1 MQLTAGGPPPP
12 PITLRPMQTPGWAAL
27 ALLLVTAC
35 GDPAPPPPVV
45 TLTAGADTVGT
56 GYAEVADAAWLG
68 DDRWAVVAPLD
79 VTVGLLSLGAGTA
92 LPLGGKGG
100 KEIRNPSLVFVVRD
114 TVYVGDWG
122 LRRISLWTR
131 DGRLARA
138 IPAPTRTR
146 GALPEERDDAGRWYL
161 AQKPS
166 PGRDG
171 SGNRDSAAI
180 VLAGT
185 DFQTLDT
192 IAGLAPLD
200 LAEVAG
206 DAGRRFEPRALS
218 GLDRWGVLPDGWVWV
233 ARVTDNRVD
242 WRNAEGEWE
251 RGDALPDRVLEVT
264 EYDRQLFVRKFPPE
278 LRRTAEQLPFAAV
291 KPPFEAAFS
300 SPAGTV
306 WLEKSRAPADSSRR
320 YHEVDRTGRLVREIR
335 VPGTGRIVAVGGD
348 QALVAERVTDGTRFI
363 GFPIPRMD
371 TRSTTGGTQ

>member
-1 MQLTAGGPPPP
+1 MP
-12 PITLRPMQTPGWAAL
+12 TPGRTLL
-27 ALLLVTAC
+27 ALLLVAAC

-45 TLTAGADTVGT
+45 TLTAGADTVAT

-68 DDRWAVVAPLD
+68 GDRWAVVAPLD
-79 VTVGLLSLGAGTA
+79 VTVGLLSLDARTA
-92 LPLGGKGG
+92 LPLGGKDG
-100 KEIRNPSLVFVVRD
+100 KEIRNPSLVFVVHD
-114 TVYVGDWG
+114 TLYVGDWG
-122 LRRISLWTR
+122 LRRIGLWSR

-146 GALPEERDDAGRWYL
+146 GVLPEERDGAGRWYL

-180 VLAGT
+180 VLAGNA
-185 DFQTLDT
+185 FQTLDT

-200 LAEVAG
+200 LAEVSG

-218 GLDRWGVLPDGWVWV
+218 GLDRWGVLPDGSLWV
-233 ARVTDNRVD
+233 ARVTDNRVY
-242 WRNAEGEWE
+242 WRSAEGEWE
-251 RGDALPDRVLEVT
+251 RGEALPDRVLEVT
-264 EYDRQLFVRKFPPE
+264 QYDRELFVRKFPPE

-291 KPPFEAAFS
+291 KPPFETAFS

-363 GFPIPRMD
+363 GFPIPPMD
-371 TRSTTGGTQ
+371 TRSTTGGSQ